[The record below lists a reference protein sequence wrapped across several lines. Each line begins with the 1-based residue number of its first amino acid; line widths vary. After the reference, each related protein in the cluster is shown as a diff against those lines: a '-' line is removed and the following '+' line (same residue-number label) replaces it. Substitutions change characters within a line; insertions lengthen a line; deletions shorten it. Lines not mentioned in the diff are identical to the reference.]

1 MTWLLRRQ
9 LRGFG
14 WRIAIAHL
22 LLFASA
28 AAVVS
33 VVVLRTI
40 PTVLPEQ
47 QALSVRGPVMVA
59 VVVGLAATVA
69 LAATISALLLR
80 STYRV
85 IGDITRGARA
95 VAAGRLEGRIY
106 VPPSGQS
113 RDAALAFNRMS
124 SVLRIKL
131 NDLEQ
136 EKDTLSTL
144 IATMSEGVVH
154 LEGTDVVAF
163 ANPAAEAL
171 FGTPLT
177 PGRRFIEVVRDYE
190 IHRLLGR
197 CLDTQASQQAVLE
210 VGPQQKYVA
219 VTVSPVVYEDD
230 EAGDAASVLLVF
242 YDLTEMRRV
251 ERSRREF
258 VANVSHELRTPL
270 TTMKAAV
277 DTLQDGA
284 LEDRAVAIGFL
295 KRINSEVDRMTDL
308 VADLLELSRLE
319 SGHVVPH
326 RTPLDLALLI
336 QEAVERF
343 AMPAAQ
349 NEVTLRHLVSDAA
362 PQVSADADML
372 RQVLSNLLDNAI
384 KYTAPSGSVE
394 VSARTA
400 NGNAVVTVADTGQ
413 GIPREHMPHV
423 FERFYKVERARREG
437 GTGLGLA
444 IVKHIVQA
452 HGGDVFVESQEGAG
466 STFVFT
472 LPLE

>member
-22 LLFASA
+22 LLFASV

-47 QALSVRGPVMVA
+47 QALLVRGPVMVA
-59 VVVGLAATVA
+59 VVVVLAATVA

-95 VAAGRLEGRIY
+95 VAAGQLEGRIY

-124 SVLRIKL
+124 SALRIKL

-154 LEGTDVVAF
+154 LVGSDVVAF

-171 FGTPLT
+171 FSTPLT

-190 IHRLLGR
+190 IHQLLGR
-197 CLDTQASQQAVLE
+197 CLDTRASQQAVLE

-230 EAGDAASVLLVF
+230 KAGDAASVLLVF
-242 YDLTEMRRV
+242 HDLTEVRRV

-270 TTMKAAV
+270 TTVKAAV

-295 KRINSEVDRMTDL
+295 KRINSEVDRMTNL

-413 GIPREHMPHV
+413 GIPREHVPHV

>member
-9 LRGFG
+9 LKGFG

-22 LLFASA
+22 LLFAAA

-40 PTVLPEQ
+40 PAVLPEQ

-95 VAAGRLEGRIY
+95 VAAGQLEGRIY

-124 SVLRIKL
+124 SALRIKL

-171 FGTPLT
+171 FSTPLT

-197 CLDTQASQQAVLE
+197 CLDTRASQQAVLE

-219 VTVSPVVYEDD
+219 VTVSPVVYEDAG
-230 EAGDAASVLLVF
+230 AGDVASVLLVF
-242 YDLTEMRRV
+242 YDLTEVRRV

-270 TTMKAAV
+270 TTVKAAV

-295 KRINSEVDRMTDL
+295 QRINSEVDRMANL

-349 NEVTLRHLVSDAA
+349 NEVTLRHLLSDAA
-362 PQVSADADML
+362 PQVSADADMV

-394 VSARTA
+394 ISARTA

-413 GIPREHMPHV
+413 GIPREHVPHV

>member
-1 MTWLLRRQ
+1 MIWLLRRQ

-47 QALSVRGPVMVA
+47 QALFVRGPVMVA
-59 VVVGLAATVA
+59 VVVVLAATVA
-69 LAATISALLLR
+69 LAATMSALLLR

-95 VAAGRLEGRIY
+95 VAAGQLEGRIY

-124 SVLRIKL
+124 STLRIKL

-136 EKDTLSTL
+136 EKDTLATL

-197 CLDTQASQQAVLE
+197 CLDTRASQQAVLE

-219 VTVSPVVYEDD
+219 VTASPVVYEDAAA
-230 EAGDAASVLLVF
+230 EDAASVLLVF
-242 YDLTEMRRV
+242 HDLTEVRRV

-270 TTMKAAV
+270 TTVKAAV

-295 KRINSEVDRMTDL
+295 KRINSEVDRMTNL

-413 GIPREHMPHV
+413 GIPREHVPHV

-444 IVKHIVQA
+444 IVKHIVQV

>member
-95 VAAGRLEGRIY
+95 VAAGQLEGRIY

-124 SVLRIKL
+124 SALRIKL

-270 TTMKAAV
+270 TTVKAAV

-349 NEVTLRHLVSDAA
+349 NEVTLRHLLSDAA
-362 PQVSADADML
+362 PQVSADADMV

-413 GIPREHMPHV
+413 GIPREHVPHV

>member
-22 LLFASA
+22 LLFVSA

-47 QALSVRGPVMVA
+47 QALSVRGPVIVA

-85 IGDITRGARA
+85 LGDITRGARA
-95 VAAGRLEGRIY
+95 VAAGQLEGRIY

-124 SVLRIKL
+124 SALRIKL

-154 LEGTDVVAF
+154 LERTDVVAF

-270 TTMKAAV
+270 TTVKAAV

-349 NEVTLRHLVSDAA
+349 NEVTLRHLLSDAA
-362 PQVSADADML
+362 PQVSADANMV

-394 VSARTA
+394 VSARMA

-413 GIPREHMPHV
+413 GIPREHVPHV

-452 HGGDVFVESQEGAG
+452 HGGDVFVESQEGTG

>member
-28 AAVVS
+28 AAVIS

-124 SVLRIKL
+124 SALRIKL

-452 HGGDVFVESQEGAG
+452 HGGDVFVESQEGTG

>member
-14 WRIAIAHL
+14 WRIAIAHF

-69 LAATISALLLR
+69 LAATISVLLLR

-85 IGDITRGARA
+85 LGDITRGARA
-95 VAAGRLEGRIY
+95 VAAGQLEGRIY

-124 SVLRIKL
+124 SALRIKL

-154 LEGTDVVAF
+154 LERTDVVAF

-270 TTMKAAV
+270 TTVKAAV

-319 SGHVVPH
+319 SGHVVPQ

-349 NEVTLRHLVSDAA
+349 NEVTLRHLLSDAA
-362 PQVSADADML
+362 PQVSADANMV

-384 KYTAPSGSVE
+384 RYTAPSGSVE

-413 GIPREHMPHV
+413 GIPREHVPHV

>member
-69 LAATISALLLR
+69 LAATISVLLLR

-95 VAAGRLEGRIY
+95 VAAGQLEGRIY

-124 SVLRIKL
+124 SALRIKL

-270 TTMKAAV
+270 TTVKAAV

-319 SGHVVPH
+319 SGHVVPQ

-349 NEVTLRHLVSDAA
+349 NEVTLRHLLSDAA
-362 PQVSADADML
+362 PQVSADANMV

-413 GIPREHMPHV
+413 GIPREHVPHV

-452 HGGDVFVESQEGAG
+452 HGGDVSVESQEGAG

>member
-124 SVLRIKL
+124 SALRIKL